1 MAFMDHLAPPKKGP
15 ETAGSIPSTPP
26 QLYSLR
32 LGKIRGDLNRSATAM
47 VVDAL
52 SRSGL
57 PFFEIRSLNSARS
70 MLSSFEPGGFSLHR
84 NRRIQNQLWWNQ
96 RNLISERSP
105 NDTYK
110 DPYIQEDK
118 QWRSKVKK

>member
-1 MAFMDHLAPPKKGP
+1 MDFMDHLAPPKKGA
-15 ETAGSIPSTPP
+15 ETAGNIHSSPP
-26 QLYSLR
+26 QLFSLQ
-32 LGKIRGDLNRSATAM
+32 LGWITDGLSRSATAA

-57 PFFEIRSLNSARS
+57 PFFEIRSLNSYRS

-96 RNLISERSP
+96 RNLISEGSP
-105 NDTYK
+105 NDT
-110 DPYIQEDK
+110 
-118 QWRSKVKK
+118 